1 MKKVI
6 ISSIMLMMTI
16 AMFSQSSLINKSSQS
31 VFKLTTFK
39 ADGSTLSSSNGVF
52 IGSDGTAISNWTPF
66 VGSAKAEVVDAKGN
80 KYNVDYIIGA
90 NEIYDVAKFHVNGN
104 VNATTIAKIG
114 LSKDNIAWLMP
125 YAANKATKTT
135 ISSVEKFMNKYSYYI
150 MSSTSSDNND
160 GCPFINDKGEVIAL
174 LQINKTNNNVC
185 ATDAQFINDI
195 KATGLSANDPALR
208 QTEIRVALPEEFKQA
223 QLALMISSQRYDSL
237 TYVSIIHEFINKFP
251 KYIDGY
257 SSLAQLYLNGNDFD
271 NAALTMDEAVKT
283 VTNKDEAHSSYSNLI
298 YQKELYKSNIPFAKW
313 NLQLALDEAKAAYAV
328 NPIPAYKHQE
338 TKILFTQGEYEKA
351 YEGFMALTKTDIK
364 GPELY
369 YEAAQCKKMLKAPDT
384 EIMTLLDSAVST
396 CKVPYNQM
404 SAPYILARAT
414 QYDAM
419 GESRK
424 AISDYNTYEG
434 LMQGRLNSNFYYIRE
449 QAEVKGHLFQQAL
462 NDIDNAIKLSPNE
475 PTYYAE
481 KASVQLRVNML
492 DDAISTSQSC
502 INAYPE
508 YADAYTILGLA
519 QILKGNKKEGKAN
532 LEKAVQLGNKQ
543 AETLLEKYK

>member
-1 MKKVI
+1 
-6 ISSIMLMMTI
+6 
-16 AMFSQSSLINKSSQS
+16 
-31 VFKLTTFK
+31 
-39 ADGSTLSSSNGVF
+39 
-52 IGSDGTAISNWTPF
+52 
-66 VGSAKAEVVDAKGN
+66 
-80 KYNVDYIIGA
+80 
-90 NEIYDVAKFHVNGN
+90 
-104 VNATTIAKIG
+104 
-114 LSKDNIAWLMP
+114 
-125 YAANKATKTT
+125 
-135 ISSVEKFMNKYSYYI
+135 

-174 LQINKTNNNVC
+174 LQLNKTNNNVC

-208 QTEIRVALPEEFKQA
+208 QTEIRVALPDEFKQA

-237 TYVSIIHEFINKFP
+237 TYVSIIHEFINKFS

-257 SSLAQLYLNGNDFD
+257 SSLAQLYLNGNDFE
-271 NAALTMDEAVKT
+271 NAALTMDEAIKT
-283 VTNKDEAHSSYSNLI
+283 VTKKDEAHSSYSNLI

-338 TKILFTQGEYEKA
+338 NKILFTQGEYEKA
-351 YEGFMALTKTDIK
+351 YEGFMTLTKTDIK
-364 GPELY
+364 GAELY

-384 EIMTLLDSAVST
+384 EILTLLDSAVST

-424 AISDYNTYEG
+424 AISDYNTYEE
-434 LMQGRLNSNFYYIRE
+434 LMQGQLNSNFYYIRE

-462 NDIDNAIKLSPNE
+462 NDIDSAIKLSPNE

-519 QILKGNKKEGKAN
+519 QILKGDKKEGKAN

>member
-1 MKKVI
+1 
-6 ISSIMLMMTI
+6 
-16 AMFSQSSLINKSSQS
+16 
-31 VFKLTTFK
+31 
-39 ADGSTLSSSNGVF
+39 
-52 IGSDGTAISNWTPF
+52 
-66 VGSAKAEVVDAKGN
+66 
-80 KYNVDYIIGA
+80 
-90 NEIYDVAKFHVNGN
+90 
-104 VNATTIAKIG
+104 
-114 LSKDNIAWLMP
+114 
-125 YAANKATKTT
+125 
-135 ISSVEKFMNKYSYYI
+135 
-150 MSSTSSDNND
+150 
-160 GCPFINDKGEVIAL
+160 
-174 LQINKTNNNVC
+174 
-185 ATDAQFINDI
+185 
-195 KATGLSANDPALR
+195 
-208 QTEIRVALPEEFKQA
+208 
-223 QLALMISSQRYDSL
+223 
-237 TYVSIIHEFINKFP
+237 
-251 KYIDGY
+251 
-257 SSLAQLYLNGNDFD
+257 
-271 NAALTMDEAVKT
+271 
-283 VTNKDEAHSSYSNLI
+283 
-298 YQKELYKSNIPFAKW
+298 
-313 NLQLALDEAKAAYAV
+313 
-328 NPIPAYKHQE
+328 
-338 TKILFTQGEYEKA
+338 
-351 YEGFMALTKTDIK
+351 
-364 GPELY
+364 
-369 YEAAQCKKMLKAPDT
+369 MLKAPDT